1 MELPALTAPEAAE
14 LLMGLYRVNLRQL
27 AGGEAPITPK
37 LLSGEI
43 RYHSDGRTRLA
54 TIRDLHRQGYG
65 DCAPFAAAV
74 AAEMTREGKPAIPY
88 VYFARPGLFHAVVR
102 ELETGNLY
110 DPSRTAGMGAQGA

>member
-14 LLMGLYRVNLRQL
+14 LLIGLYRVNLRQL

-37 LLSGEI
+37 LLNGEI
-43 RYHSDGRTRLA
+43 RYHSDGQTRLA